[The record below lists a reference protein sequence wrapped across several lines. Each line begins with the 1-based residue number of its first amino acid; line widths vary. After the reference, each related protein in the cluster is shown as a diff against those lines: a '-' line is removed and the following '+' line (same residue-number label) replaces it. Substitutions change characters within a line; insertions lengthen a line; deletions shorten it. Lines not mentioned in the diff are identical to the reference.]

1 MSKNNRDNLT
11 KNDISK
17 IINSKYGVPIL
28 YAEKFIDDFISIINS
43 TLKKANLIRPKDGYM
58 ATGSRNGI
66 HTEYLGFLL
75 AEMQFL
81 PRSYPDA
88 KW

>member
-17 IINSKYGVPIL
+17 IINSKFGVPIL

-43 TLKKANLIRPKDGYM
+43 NLKKKEL
-58 ATGSRNGI
+58 
-66 HTEYLGFLL
+66 
-75 AEMQFL
+75 
-81 PRSYPDA
+81 
-88 KW
+88 